1 MDTGPERRP
10 LMSELNAL
18 EASSL
23 AARKEKAAGALAAEF
38 VQDVQTRFDYMS
50 ELNAAAREQFHRNP
64 ALKESFLNRMEQTP
78 DFLSDVLVRLHRG
91 SAAKTAEL
99 QECMQAR
106 DEKKLRRMY
115 EEARAEKPKEF
126 NAVREEKGAW
136 RYVGPHGDAKLFDE
150 KMAVLKAQTNRYAA
164 FDGRVDAP
172 EGKTDLNGYC
182 AQGILLS
189 LYKMK
194 AFYGD
199 AAFDFLPETGKALRP
214 ANLVDHLE
222 GSPHLYRTAEAG
234 GFGKLAEDKGLQPGT
249 LVIALTKAGRPHHMM
264 MLESP
269 GVLMGFND
277 DKKGTRA
284 DKFNSIVIDVP
295 AMIRER
301 VAEMPAHE
309 LAALERKQAV
319 PAAERDWADMLAE
332 GKKAAPPEQWSSY
345 YRRSDVRHETAK
357 RVAASKQKLASKH
370 PAFAVRRSGPT
381 R

>member
-1 MDTGPERRP
+1 MNTEPERRP

-23 AARKEKAAGALAAEF
+23 AARREKAADALVAEF
-38 VQDVQTRFDYMS
+38 VRDVHDRFDYMS
-50 ELNAAAREQFHRNP
+50 GLNAAARETFRKDP
-64 ALKESFLNRMEQTP
+64 ALKENFLRDIERTP
-78 DFLSDVLVRLHRG
+78 DFLSDVLVKLHRG
-91 SAAKTAEL
+91 DAAKTEEL
-99 QECMQAR
+99 QECMRAR

-115 EEARAEKPKEF
+115 EEARTEKPKEF

-136 RYVGPHGDAKLFDE
+136 RYVGPHGDAKLFNE

-194 AFYGD
+194 ARYGSK
-199 AAFDFLPETGKALRP
+199 AFDFLPETSKALRP
-214 ANLVDHLE
+214 ANLVDHLKE
-222 GSPHLYRTAEAG
+222 SPHLYRTADAG
-234 GFGKLAEDKGLQPGT
+234 SFGKLAADRGLQPGA

-264 MLESP
+264 MMESAEF
-269 GVLMGFND
+269 LMGFND
-277 DKKGTRA
+277 DKKGTPA

-301 VAEMPAHE
+301 VAQMSAHE
-309 LAALERKQAV
+309 LDALERKRAV
-319 PAAERDWADMLAE
+319 PAAERDWSDTLAE
-332 GKKAAPPEQWSSY
+332 GKKAGPQEQWSSY
-345 YRRSDVRHETAK
+345 YKRSDVRYETAK
-357 RVAASKQKLASKH
+357 RVSASKQNLAAKH
-370 PAFAVRRSGPT
+370 SAFSAVRSGQE